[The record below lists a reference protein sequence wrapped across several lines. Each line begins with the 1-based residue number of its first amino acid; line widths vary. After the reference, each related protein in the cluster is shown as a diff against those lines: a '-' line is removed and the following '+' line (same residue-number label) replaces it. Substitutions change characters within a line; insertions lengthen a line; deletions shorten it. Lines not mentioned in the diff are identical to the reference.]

1 MLLQS
6 TRFKTQKQEKKKR
19 KWFGQLQ
26 IYLHD
31 PNSMQGFVI
40 QAEVI
45 KDIKVSG
52 KYDKM
57 LYSFCESSK
66 QTNCLFWS
74 LIFQTKEM

>member
-1 MLLQS
+1 
-6 TRFKTQKQEKKKR
+6 
-19 KWFGQLQ
+19 
-26 IYLHD
+26 
-31 PNSMQGFVI
+31 MQGFVI

-45 KDIKVSG
+45 KNIKVSG

-74 LIFQTKEM
+74 LIFQTKDM